1 MSSLL
6 SWYGWF
12 CTHSPYV
19 GDIRKNQ
26 GDSPAIPDLH
36 DSEFGAIL
44 NAGHI
49 NVRHLLLA
57 DSLFRSLSGSTHSSA
72 NRFNYLSF
80 SFTKNLELTTKNY
93 RGFAMAALTLT
104 EKLDQLGTRYDELTQ
119 ELSSA
124 EIVSDSAR
132 FQKVAK
138 QQSELGEIVAKH
150 REFKQI
156 EKDLAGA
163 HQMFLEAEDAE
174 MKQMAHDEEK
184 QLTARKEVAER
195 ELKLLLLPKDPLD
208 EKSVIVEIRA
218 GTGGD
223 EAALFAAELFRMY
236 SRYAETQGWKVE
248 ILESSPSSIGGLK
261 EVVAAIQGQKVYSK
275 LKYESGVHRVQRV
288 PATETQGRIHTS
300 AATVAVL
307 PEADE
312 IDIKIEAK
320 DLRID
325 TFCSS
330 GPGGQSVNT
339 TYSAGTGR
347 AERIDAQVFRFDLD
361 VDFVGFGENRDSCS
375 GSVNAALRFRGG
387 KALDAV
393 HAAFVL
399 PFGIDL
405 LPLNRGDH
413 LL

>member
-1 MSSLL
+1 
-6 SWYGWF
+6 
-12 CTHSPYV
+12 
-19 GDIRKNQ
+19 
-26 GDSPAIPDLH
+26 
-36 DSEFGAIL
+36 
-44 NAGHI
+44 
-49 NVRHLLLA
+49 
-57 DSLFRSLSGSTHSSA
+57 
-72 NRFNYLSF
+72 
-80 SFTKNLELTTKNY
+80 
-93 RGFAMAALTLT
+93 MATLTLT

-119 ELSSA
+119 QLSTA
-124 EIVSDSAR
+124 EVASDSAR

-138 QQSELGEIVAKH
+138 QQSELGQIVAKH

-174 MKQMAHDEEK
+174 MKQIE
-184 QLTARKEVAER
+184 LSARKEVAER

-339 TYSAGTGR
+339 TYSAVRITHIPSGLVVSQQDEKSQIKNR
-347 AERIDAQVFRFDLD
+347 AKAMRVLRARLYEQEQEKRQAALSAERRGQIKTGDRSEKIRTYNFPQNRVTDHRIGLTLHQLTEVMEGKLVPL
-361 VDFVGFGENRDSCS
+361 VDGLVSHYESERLQQELAS
-375 GSVNAALRFRGG
+375 A
-387 KALDAV
+387 
-393 HAAFVL
+393 
-399 PFGIDL
+399 
-405 LPLNRGDH
+405 
-413 LL
+413 